1 MFYVSHPFFLT
12 PAFYVSDSRLTFSV
26 ILAFPVII
34 GGAILTS
41 TNIETFYTLL
51 SYGVSQRDGA
61 LELTISGFNNNGD
74 VKLWKQRQTPV
85 K

>member
-1 MFYVSHPFFLT
+1 MFYVSHPLFLNSS
-12 PAFYVSDSRLTFSV
+12 FLCLTFSV

-74 VKLWKQRQTPV
+74 VKLWKQQRHP
-85 K
+85 